1 MNEAEFQQG
10 VAAVRDVYPQTRLLP
25 PQGAAQPLRV
35 APMPIPARFWGGG
48 TTRLLVVFDLASHH
62 GVKPRGLL
70 GPEWTLPG
78 GGAPF
83 NASPVF
89 EFGEAWQGFSWNF
102 PWPPALGVVETI
114 EAYLGRFS
122 DHR

>member
-1 MNEAEFQQG
+1 MC
-10 VAAVRDVYPQTRLLP
+10 TRRP
-25 PQGAAQPLRV
+25 GCCRPR
-35 APMPIPARFWGGG
+35 APHGRCGWRPCRSRPAFWGGG
-48 TTRLLVVFDLASHH
+48 TTRLLVVFDLANHH
-62 GVKPRGLL
+62 SVKPRGLL
-70 GPEWTLPG
+70 GPEWKLPG